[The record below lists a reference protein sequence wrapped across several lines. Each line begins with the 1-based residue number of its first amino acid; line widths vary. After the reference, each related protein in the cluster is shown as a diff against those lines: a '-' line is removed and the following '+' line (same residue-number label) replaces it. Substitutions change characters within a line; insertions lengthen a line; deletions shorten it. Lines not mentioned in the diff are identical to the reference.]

1 MGKSTLYIAYGSNLN
16 VGQMAHRCPDAEAV
30 GTGVI
35 RDYRL
40 AFKALGSNAF
50 ATIEPCAGESV
61 PVAVWQ
67 ISRRDE
73 AALDRYEGYP
83 THYGRE
89 WMEVRMDGDAEETV
103 TGLVYVMNPRAV
115 PCLPSQG
122 YFEAVRSGYEFFY
135 LDEAK
140 LRGAWRR
147 AADAEAVM
155 RNPLKFYRR
164 ERGLT
169 QAQLADAAAV
179 SLKTLQKYE
188 SGERS
193 IQRARTDT
201 VLRIAGVLE
210 VSPYL
215 LSGN

>member
-1 MGKSTLYIAYGSNLN
+1 MAKSTLYIAYGSNLN

-50 ATIEPCAGESV
+50 ATIEPCEGESV

-73 AALDRYEGYP
+73 MALDRYEGYP

-89 WMEVRMDGDAEETV
+89 WMDVQMDGEEGETI

-115 PCLPSQG
+115 SCLPSQG
-122 YFEAVRSGYEFFY
+122 YYEAVRSGYRYFLLE
-135 LDEAK
+135 EAK
-140 LRGAWRR
+140 LREAWQR
-147 AADAEAVM
+147 AAEADAA
-155 RNPLKFYRR
+155 RHNPLKFYRR

-210 VSPYL
+210 ISPYQ
-215 LSGN
+215 LSGR